1 MAASDDVEGG
11 ADRAAD
17 AGVARLGQP
26 VNRERLVSQDAGT
39 EQVVTLA
46 EEHATLTR
54 RVVETGRVRIST
66 HTEAIE
72 HVERAILGLE
82 RVEIEHHPV
91 NAWIDAMPQV
101 REEGEVTI
109 VPVVEE
115 RLVVEKRLFVTEE
128 VHIRRVRSTEAVEVP
143 VTLKRQ
149 HAVVERLAPADEA
162 GDHPARTDIDLN
174 Q

>member
-1 MAASDDVEGG
+1 MAATDDVEGG
-11 ADRAAD
+11 TGRAAD
-17 AGVARLGQP
+17 SSVARLGQP
-26 VNRERLVSQDAGT
+26 VNRERLVSADAGT

-72 HVERAILGLE
+72 HVERANLGLE
-82 RVEIEHHPV
+82 RVAIEHHPV
-91 NAWIDAMPQV
+91 NAWVDAMPQV
-101 REEGEVTI
+101 REEGDVTI
-109 VPVVEE
+109 VPIVEE

-143 VTLKRQ
+143 VTLRRQ
-149 HAVVERLAPADEA
+149 HAVVERLAPTAEA
-162 GDHPARTDIDLN
+162 GDQPVQTDIDPN